1 MNNTFFESPLLRILN
16 TLLLAGILAT
26 LVLIL
31 LHIREPL
38 QIQEPISVQGVGGR
52 TSRLN
57 PPVQVEISTLPVQV
71 EISR

>member
-1 MNNTFFESPLLRILN
+1 MNTFFEFPLLRTLN

-31 LHIREPL
+31 LHIP
-38 QIQEPISVQGVGGR
+38 QEPIVGKGR
-52 TSRLN
+52 RASI
-57 PPVQVEISTLPVQV
+57 PVTVVNEPSVEITNEPLSV

>member
-1 MNNTFFESPLLRILN
+1 MNNTFEFPLLRTLN
-16 TLLLAGILAT
+16 TLLLAGIFAT

-38 QIQEPISVQGVGGR
+38 LVRGTVAADIDEP
-52 TSRLN
+52 LK
-57 PPVQVEISTLPVQV
+57 VEIDNQPVEV

>member
-1 MNNTFFESPLLRILN
+1 MNNTSEFRLLRTLN

-31 LHIREPL
+31 LHIRGPLLVRGRVAADIYEPL
-38 QIQEPISVQGVGGR
+38 K
-52 TSRLN
+52 
-57 PPVQVEISTLPVQV
+57 VEIDNQPVEV

>member
-1 MNNTFFESPLLRILN
+1 MNNTFFEFPLLRVLN

-38 QIQEPISVQGVGGR
+38 QIQEPISIQEPVSVTGVEPQAGVR
-52 TSRLN
+52 W
-57 PPVQVEISTLPVQV
+57 PVEV

>member
-1 MNNTFFESPLLRILN
+1 MNNLLRILN

-26 LVLIL
+26 LVLIF

-38 QIQEPISVQGVGGR
+38 QIDEPISIQEPISVQGVEKGGIRGGGR
-52 TSRLN
+52 G
-57 PPVQVEISTLPVQV
+57 PVPVEV